1 MPFIDSNE
9 YTMNLPDA
17 MAIAMREVEKG
28 SQSSR
33 PFYYVPPTD
42 TEADDGIG
50 FTQFF
55 KTQSRFSTLSGSWR
69 VVRDMTTSRDWAPGW
84 QGGNEY
90 IKQKYP
96 EWRED
101 TAQGSMIRQMII
113 QGWFD
118 DARNPGMADFAYIEG
133 QKSNYDIAQA
143 ANMSGMQ
150 HAAGFVTQM
159 VGDPANLIAGAGLA
173 RLGYKGITGVITNPY
188 GKIAAGT
195 AVGAGSNVAFE
206 QYLNW
211 ANPATEVQGS
221 ENEVYA
227 AVFGAAFGMSL
238 TGVGVAARG
247 RGGTAVRDA
256 ISTRSLDLKN
266 YVQRNSAMRRIAKA
280 DEALTNGEIVHRVTP
295 EGVDEGALYTVQGAF
310 DEGLRDLK
318 ALNDGPI
325 QERATITTLRP
336 RDPKHPINLEI
347 EALGKRSADE
357 GWDLQ
362 ILEHPDQ
369 LAYEAMADLED
380 IAKSPSWN
388 AIATRKDIDQG
399 AFDAVVGSVTSAYT
413 RMQAFVNPGSRS
425 VYNTLGIV
433 QDLYRTL
440 SGSAHSITQFAAHQP
455 LFKKTGV
462 TAEGK
467 TQHLRQ
473 ITHQVVNRLHRHYK
487 DAIAADG
494 RSGINFDGVKHDLPA
509 IGGRQKFE
517 TLAVQHLRRK
527 HAQKM
532 GYQADVTTD
541 VHPSI
546 VAAADEMES
555 YFARMGDELVDAG
568 MLPAD
573 NRLLGQYLPVTFD
586 TRAIRNNPQKFVD
599 DMVTAF
605 REKDHMVN
613 GRMVDDADV
622 PVRKDVIDEMNR
634 EAERDLFVGHG
645 NTENA
650 KNQRPAN
657 PMDIEIPEAPPAT
670 GATKLVHAIDKLAE
684 DDTNGIRKQIE
695 DMGEDWAAPRV
706 DESYTPTESLQARID
721 EPNKVPE
728 DFPMDTASG
737 VYPGKP
743 MKNIVWGDKT
753 TVVMPDPRDPKVQL
767 EVPARYA
774 LVDASELKP
783 SNRILD
789 DDFMVKSKN
798 AKGGYDLDPVYGKFN
813 QRAHDYANPRSGST
827 SVDTMDSIVAAPRAG
842 DFWES
847 GRGTERGAPVVSVEG
862 YPDSGANRTMAL
874 QRLWYSNE
882 GPKGIK
888 EFDGPLYTTAVEK
901 APEFGIP
908 DNWAKHIS
916 ADAPVLVR
924 IMEDPVAPGHYS
936 AAANT
941 SSAAVL
947 SPTNDIQFRAAL
959 ITDDTMGFL
968 SGKLDEGKLTL
979 NEALDDH
986 NFAAELFRRMTRSG
1000 ALTSQQRGLWDA
1012 ATNTLSDT
1020 GKPHLIKM
1028 FAARSLKGFE
1038 DARSYR
1044 GPRTNPDGSPDVMS
1058 PKEIVSYEDISILQ
1072 ELGAYRQV
1080 RNRYETA
1087 VPALVAVVKVGS
1099 KQLGGKSMV
1108 AGAYGRPGNWSGTLS
1123 MFDSLVSKAMGYY
1136 PEWKS
1141 SGSTLLDHFYMQ
1153 SAGLGNQSQQ
1163 PLANAAIATMVHALD
1178 TVSPHKFRK
1187 GLQQI
1192 ARESESSAL
1201 MPGVESPFV
1210 MMDELFG
1217 EGLPDQIR
1225 KQLRE
1230 TKTIFDDA
1238 DQIARRK
1245 EETSTK
1251 RFNTASKY
1259 PKVPGGLAKDP
1270 NRRAIQEQA
1279 IDELLTLERPP
1290 NENAIALGE
1299 YGGRPETVDSN
1310 KQYYVITGNAAS
1322 GKSSMVQEAVASF
1335 KAIEM
1340 DPDILKRKLPD
1351 FAGKGASAVHIESKY
1366 MLDVALDKAMAS
1378 GDNIVHPTVGD
1389 DEGLV
1394 KMLVDR
1400 ANKAGYDTHIIQVDK
1415 DLHEI
1420 GEQIFFRNISTG
1432 RVIDPAFA
1440 INGVGDKPAQVATS
1454 AIRNGNVGGSKI
1466 KSVSRYSNVRGKDTP
1481 FIPIDVESGWYGP
1494 DTPNLSFKSKSMGR
1508 KTTED
1513 MLDDTGEVRYTQ
1525 GEGGNYA
1532 DGNQTRVRG
1541 MGEEPDGRPEGVRR
1555 GSDGDAGDG
1564 TVDGVARGDGI
1575 LGRDSGG
1582 SPSLLR
1588 VAADR
1593 SEAPTRTK
1601 RWDGVTQGD
1610 LPPDLLPRY
1619 RAKLEEQ
1626 YRRGAEELRDAI
1638 ADPVQGHGV
1647 AMGMLGKGEPAHLR
1661 ERTLGINYNTV
1672 GDFLDQHASEM
1683 LFRYDMQVSGRIGVN
1698 RAIQT
1703 NPETWA
1709 KYKTRD
1715 GKSVKNGDDMVE
1727 AVDVYFDDLMRNA
1740 EILGDRKLAASIQKA
1755 RGKVQRDIY
1764 QPMQAM
1770 LGRNPVKGA
1779 IDNDN
1784 FLAWAGRSVQRWNF
1798 VNKLGSVFWAQL
1810 NDIAPT
1816 TLQTVT
1822 NPTNLKQIT
1831 KSFGFMDK
1839 LARKDLELM
1848 GLWSDQMIRV
1858 RSMAD
1863 IDFNHLEGGFGT
1875 GRTKAFTHAVETS
1888 MTKVADVSGHVS
1900 GMNWI
1905 TNANKR
1911 FASMLTLEKIGN
1923 ESKKMLRADE
1933 LMRNQGLDLSTAMK
1947 KVRLTRYRAATVNQ
1961 LGMNVEAARRYHRLT
1976 YAHGVMADGRSI
1988 KETMSYAKYLRN
2000 EKDLFMP
2007 NMTEWDM
2014 GVRDNKQLA
2023 EVIQTRVNDYVNRH
2037 MVVTPGYWDRPLV
2050 NFHTWGK
2057 LFNQFQT
2064 FMTAFHHQRMV
2075 PMSQMPASHQLWY
2088 TGAYLLM
2095 GSVTDAITNHLS
2107 GRRSM
2112 SETVEKW
2119 EEDPGG
2125 MLYKAFVYSGI
2136 SGPINRI
2143 WGLTDAL
2150 GIPVSPGV
2158 VLNNT
2163 VGGGASQGFYYGDPG
2178 AGTVIQALGPT
2189 GSSAKTLANVLYDT
2203 VGSGEMD
2210 ETTAYRA
2217 ATLAPFQNN
2226 AILRM
2231 LYRTTGA
2238 PVVPEALR
2246 ERD

>member
-33 PFYYVPPTD
+33 PFYYVPPSD

-50 FTQFF
+50 VFDAQFW
-55 KTQSRFSTLSGSWR
+55 KTQSRFSTMSGSWR
-69 VVRDMTTSRDWAPGW
+69 LVRDMTTDTTWAPEW

-96 EWRED
+96 EWQED
-101 TAQGSMIRQMII
+101 TAQGSMIRRMII

-118 DARNPGMADFAYIEG
+118 DSRNPEMADFAYIEG
-133 QKSNYDIAQA
+133 QKSNYDIDQA
-143 ANMSGMQ
+143 ARMSGMT

-173 RLGYKGITGVITNPY
+173 RLGYKGITGLVTNPY

-195 AVGAGSNVAFE
+195 AMGAGSNVAFE

-221 ENEVYA
+221 TNEVFA
-227 AVFGAAFGMSL
+227 AVFGSAFGMGL

-280 DEALTNGEIVHRVTP
+280 DEALTNGEIIHRVTP

-318 ALNDGPI
+318 ALNAGPI
-325 QERATITTLRP
+325 QERASIMTLRP

-347 EALGKRSADE
+347 ESLSKRSADE
-357 GWDLQ
+357 GWDFQ
-362 ILEHPDQ
+362 ILDHPEQ

-440 SGSAHSITQFAAHQP
+440 SGSAHTITQFAAHQP

-473 ITHQVVNRLHRHYK
+473 MTHQVVNRLHRHYK

-657 PMDIEIPEAPPAT
+657 PMDIEIPDAPPAT
-670 GATKLVHAIDKLAE
+670 GAAKLVHAIDELAE
-684 DDTNGIRKQIE
+684 SDTNGVRKQIE
-695 DMGEDWAAPRV
+695 DMGEDWNPPKYE
-706 DESYTPTESLQARID
+706 DSYTPTESLQARID

-728 DFPMDTASG
+728 DFPMDTAGG

-743 MKNIVWGDKT
+743 MEGIVWGDKT
-753 TVVMPDPRDPKVQL
+753 TVVMADPRDATKFID
-767 EVPARYA
+767 VPARYA
-774 LVDASELKP
+774 LVDAGELKP

-789 DDFMVKSKN
+789 EGEYGWNVRSKN
-798 AKGGYDLDPVYGKFN
+798 ATGGYDLDPVYGKFN
-813 QRAHDYANPRSGST
+813 QRANDYARPGSGSS
-827 SVDTMDSIVAAPRAG
+827 SVKTMDSIVAAPRAK
-842 DFWES
+842 DFWDS
-847 GRGTERGAPVVSVEG
+847 GTGTERGAPLVSIEG

-874 QRLWYSNE
+874 QRLWYGNE
-882 GPKGIK
+882 GPKGID
-888 EFDGPLYTTAVEK
+888 EFDGPLYSTAVEK

-908 DNWAKHIS
+908 DNWTKHIT

-941 SSAAVL
+941 SVGAQMSELADVVDRSAK
-947 SPTNDIQFRAAL
+947 
-959 ITDDTMGFL
+959 ITDGTL
-968 SGKLDEGKLTL
+968 AAISSRLDLDPDATL
-979 NEALDDH
+979 RSVLDDKA
-986 NFAAELFRRMTRSG
+986 FSADLIRRMTRSG
-1000 ALTSQQRGLWDA
+1000 AWTERQRGLWN
-1012 ATNTLSDT
+1012 ATTNQLEGS
-1020 GKPHLIKM
+1020 GKDHIEKM
-1028 FAARSLKGFE
+1028 LAARTLRSVE
-1038 DARSYR
+1038 D
-1044 GPRTNPDGSPDVMS
+1044 
-1058 PKEIVSYEDISILQ
+1058 VSYYGTGVDPKQIPSFEPFDVLDGLAQYPSIKSKLS
-1072 ELGAYRQV
+1072 
-1080 RNRYETA
+1080 TA
-1087 VPALVAVVKVGS
+1087 VPGIDLLVQIGRKKLGS
-1099 KQLGGKSMV
+1099 NADN
-1108 AGAYGRPGNWSGTLS
+1108 AGAYGPGNWSGSLS
-1123 MFDSLVSKAMGYY
+1123 MIDSLVTKALAYY
-1136 PEWKS
+1136 PDYKVQGKNTS
-1141 SGSTLLDHFYMQ
+1141 ILDHFYGQ
-1153 SAGLGNQSQQ
+1153 ATITGQK
-1163 PLANAAIATMVHALD
+1163 PLENAAIATMVHAFD
-1178 TVSPHKFRK
+1178 TMSPHKLRRAFVEWGK
-1187 GLQQI
+1187 QVDQGGLFTTGGDV
-1192 ARESESSAL
+1192 
-1201 MPGVESPFV
+1201 PSPFAI
-1210 MMDELFG
+1210 MDDLFG
-1217 EGLPDQIR
+1217 EGLPDKIR
-1225 KQLRE
+1225 KQLRD
-1230 TKTIFDDA
+1230 TKTIFDT
-1238 DQIARRK
+1238 
-1245 EETSTK
+1245 TSIIRQRNKPATTPTIEA
-1251 RFNTASKY
+1251 F
-1259 PKVPGGLAKDP
+1259 PVGEGGLAKDSA
-1270 NRRAIQEQA
+1270 RRELQLQA
-1279 IDELLTLERPP
+1279 IDELLTFERPP

-1299 YGGRPETVDSN
+1299 YGGRPEVVDNN
-1310 KQYYVITGNAAS
+1310 KQYYIITGNAAS
-1322 GKSSMVQEAVASF
+1322 GKSTMVESVVKSL

-1340 DPDILKRKLPD
+1340 DPDILKRKLPE
-1351 FAGKGASAVHIESKY
+1351 FAALGADGASAVHIESKE
-1366 MLDVALDKAMAS
+1366 MIFAALDRAMKS
-1378 GDNIVHPTVGD
+1378 GDNLASTTMGGAAHTVT
-1389 DEGLV
+1389 GLIE
-1394 KMLVDR
+1394 R
-1400 ANKAGYDTHIIQVDK
+1400 ANKFGYDVHLIQVDK

-1420 GEQIFFRNISTG
+1420 GEQLMFRNEATG
-1432 RVIDPAFA
+1432 RVIDPAMS
-1440 INGVGDKPAQVATS
+1440 INEVGFGTGEVAAEAVRSGT
-1454 AIRNGNVGGSKI
+1454 IGGMKI
-1466 KSVSRYSNVRGKDTP
+1466 KSASRYSNVRGQDTKFVP
-1481 FIPIDVESGWYGP
+1481 MDIEAGWYGP
-1494 DTPNLSFKSKSMGR
+1494 DTPNLSFKSKSMGQ

-1513 MLDDTGEVRYTQ
+1513 MLDGTEVVRYTQ
-1525 GEGGNYA
+1525 GEGGDYA

-1541 MGEEPDGRPEGVRR
+1541 VGGEEPQPVQQRVGDDSPGSGRGEDGERVRGEREPQPSVR
-1555 GSDGDAGDG
+1555 GLP
-1564 TVDGVARGDGI
+1564 AR
-1575 LGRDSGG
+1575 SG
-1582 SPSLLR
+1582 SPGDQ
-1588 VAADR
+1588 VQ
-1593 SEAPTRTK
+1593 APARAK

-1647 AMGMLGKGEPAHLR
+1647 AMGMLGKGEPSHLR

-1715 GKSVKNGDDMVE
+1715 GRSVKNGDDMVE
-1727 AVDVYFDDLMRNA
+1727 AVDVYFDNLMRNA

-1888 MTKVADVSGHVS
+1888 MAKVADVSGHVS

-2163 VGGGASQGFYYGDPG
+2163 VGGGASQGFYWGDPG